1 MPQLCATADMADFK
15 LHSTTNWHKLNIGAD
30 NNQNGGIEIGVGKG
44 QVVEFKS
51 GGTTP
56 TIALIERL
64 DINVDRN
71 GKKDG
76 LYEDSVESIIYEMH
90 YEEFEKEVKEALA
103 ALSINFDKKV
113 VNNKKCKPEE
123 FLNIINNL

>member
-1 MPQLCATADMADFK
+1 MDADGSSMDEELLKAIKGKADK
-15 LHSTTNWHKLNIGAD
+15 DGKVE
-30 NNQNGGIEIGVGKG
+30 GGIEIGVGKG

-64 DINVDRN
+64 DIHTDRN

-76 LYEDSVESIIYEMH
+76 LYEDSIESIIYELK
-90 YEEFEKEVKEALA
+90 YEEFNKEVKADLEQLT
-103 ALSINFDKKV
+103 IVFDKKV
-113 VNNKKCKPEE
+113 LKKAKPEE
-123 FLNIINNL
+123 FLEIINNL

>member
-1 MPQLCATADMADFK
+1 MDVD
-15 LHSTTNWHKLNIGAD
+15 STTMDEALKDAIMGKKDKDGKVEQEGVKVGECKL
-30 NNQNGGIEIGVGKG
+30 
-44 QVVEFKS
+44 VEYKA

-76 LYEDSVESIIYEMH
+76 LYEDSVENIIYELK
-90 YEEFEKEVKEALA
+90 YEEFDKEV
-103 ALSINFDKKV
+103 DKYLEKLVITFNDKV
-113 VNNKKCKPEE
+113 VANKKCKPEE
-123 FLNIINNL
+123 FLNVINNL

>member
-1 MPQLCATADMADFK
+1 MEQEGVKVGECK
-15 LHSTTNWHKLNIGAD
+15 L
-30 NNQNGGIEIGVGKG
+30 
-44 QVVEFKS
+44 VEYKA

-76 LYEDSVESIIYEMH
+76 LYEDSVESIIYELK
-90 YEEFEKEVKEALA
+90 YEEFDKEVEDAISKMTIVFNE
-103 ALSINFDKKV
+103 KV
-113 VNNKKCKPEE
+113 IAKCKPED
-123 FLNIINNL
+123 FLTIINNM